1 MDEGL
6 AASQGTARLSGHS
19 AGRPRMAGEKTK
31 RRGGEAERSPRR
43 GKLNMTDDP
52 LEKLRGLFCGYCM
65 GTGYMELVMADLSR
79 EPWPCLY
86 CEAGRRVRDER
97 DGRESN
103 ADSPD
108 GAD

>member
-1 MDEGL
+1 MRV
-6 AASQGTARLSGHS
+6 SRLPR
-19 AGRPRMAGEKTK
+19 GRPGCGDIRPGLPEWREKTK